1 MKSSDF
7 KEPGFSQEIKEEEEQ
22 FQKQASF
29 SHSGYWKIK
38 IENKAN

>member
-29 SHSGYWKIK
+29 SHSGYWMKMKIRPIK
-38 IENKAN
+38 